1 MCAVK
6 HEPRSRRRLWIVW
19 LQLLLIWLV
28 APQYYKYIS
37 LWNMEHDTTAAATAA
52 AVRDVGHISP

>member
-1 MCAVK
+1 MDGLATV
-6 HEPRSRRRLWIVW
+6 IVD
-19 LQLLLIWLV
+19 LV
-28 APQYYKYIS
+28 SYYKYIS